1 MRTAGEALPCRR
13 QQNRHLRHGGGGDR
27 EGEREGGREGERRR
41 EGGGGGRER
50 EKGPPSGPYGW
61 RQEALTRATQSPNRP
76 YGVGHGLSLH
86 GSTQRG
92 GAGHPSS
99 PDGFRAP
106 PGLPTLPRTQL
117 SSRMCPPNAWGG
129 GAATPRTP
137 THTHAHQCLSEA
149 NPTWRLLLP
158 QKAKSRRPDE
168 TEQACDSSRR
178 RNARGKPIG
187 FCAEP
192 STRPVH
198 EHHSRARAHM
208 CTRPPPGPTFQA
220 QTSSARQPRAV
231 CSGTPGPAAGSQA
244 ATVNSWAP
252 ALHRP
257 NPPPHSERGG
267 CPHPRAGSEQN
278 ARERAE

>member
-1 MRTAGEALPCRR
+1 MP
-13 QQNRHLRHGGGGDR
+13 
-27 EGEREGGREGERRR
+27 
-41 EGGGGGRER
+41 
-50 EKGPPSGPYGW
+50 
-61 RQEALTRATQSPNRP
+61 
-76 YGVGHGLSLH
+76 
-86 GSTQRG
+86 
-92 GAGHPSS
+92 
-99 PDGFRAP
+99 
-106 PGLPTLPRTQL
+106 
-117 SSRMCPPNAWGG
+117 GG

-198 EHHSRARAHM
+198 EHHSRAHAHM